1 MRWTMGSRY
10 ARVLPEPVSA
20 WMKASESS
28 TSSCVIAAFWMAVGA
43 LRESFVRRWVA
54 RVGERPREVKVSR
67 SEDRGALEGVGGGM
81 SLERGSFVGAAVV
94 GGVGGEEGG
103 NDFVRGLVR
112 VLFGARCGAL
122 IKLWSFD
129 GTYAIGFWVFGNC
142 KNGIASSKGS
152 GCLDSLVM
160 VLGSFL
166 CGESVFPSASFIDS
180 FCA

>member
-94 GGVGGEEGG
+94 GGLEEKREETISLGGLFEFCLGR
-103 NDFVRGLVR
+103 DVVRSSSFGLLTGRMPLVSGSLATVR
-112 VLFGARCGAL
+112 TAL
-122 IKLWSFD
+122 LP
-129 GTYAIGFWVFGNC
+129 V
-142 KNGIASSKGS
+142 KGP
-152 GCLDSLVM
+152 DVW
-160 VLGSFL
+160 
-166 CGESVFPSASFIDS
+166 IRW
-180 FCA
+180 